1 MRPIGFAALLVLA
14 TAAPAFAQSADAI
27 DLIARVTAGLSDG
40 GQVGMG
46 TLGAG
51 AVSRSNGAYSVGFG
65 TGTATLTFDQPQNC
79 VFTQRAEMKG
89 QPTTNVRFDLNQV
102 TAISFADQGKFNGL
116 NAVVLQ
122 FTGGDG
128 MVDVLAADG
137 TASPVPAAA
146 SIVTSLS
153 LDDLNAAAT
162 ALRQLCPGAK

>member
-14 TAAPAFAQSADAI
+14 TVAPACAQSPDAI

-40 GQVGMG
+40 GQIGMG

-51 AVSRSNGAYSVGFG
+51 AVSRSDGVYSVGFG
-65 TGTATLTFDQPQNC
+65 TGIATLTFAQPQNC
-79 VFTQRAEMKG
+79 VFTQIAQMKG
-89 QPTTNVRFDLNQV
+89 QPTTSVRFDLNQV
-102 TAISFADQGKFNGL
+102 TAISYTDQGPYNGL
-116 NAVVLQ
+116 NAVLLQ

-137 TASPVPAAA
+137 SASPVPAAA
-146 SIVTSLS
+146 SILTSLS
-153 LDDLNAAAT
+153 LADLNAAAT